1 MTGATTTP
9 LQSAGAVHA
18 SSWHEM
24 HREATDLA
32 HHLATLGPWRGIV
45 AISRGG
51 LVPAAILARVL
62 NLRVVETICI
72 SSYDGREKGPI
83 RVLKAA
89 PGDVGDGA
97 GWILV
102 DDVADSGATAERA
115 RAMLPGAHY
124 ATLYVKPAGRPYVD
138 SYLREVAQDV
148 WIDFPWDRD
157 PAKIG

>member
-1 MTGATTTP
+1 MSWPAEAAKIH
-9 LQSAGAVHA
+9 S

-32 HHLATLGPWRGIV
+32 HRLMSRGPYQGII

-62 NLRVVETICI
+62 GIRLVETICI
-72 SSYDGREKGPI
+72 SSYDGQAKGPLS
-83 RVLKAA
+83 VLKAA
-89 PGDVGDGA
+89 PREIGDGN
-97 GWILV
+97 GWLLV
-102 DDVADSGATAERA
+102 DDVADSGTTAEAA
-115 RAMLPGAHY
+115 RRMLPRAHY

-138 SYLREVAQDV
+138 TWVREVDQDI

-157 PAKIG
+157 PAE